1 MRNSRKRRGRRAEPA
16 SISRAF
22 RPNSRGV
29 RGGVAAAGAGAIR
42 PAPIPIWTYGSPI
55 GAANGD
61 PQGTGRRRRAGSAGP
76 GTIGLPGARDGAV
89 AKATAGD
96 VLAILGRRA
105 GPQARILG
113 AGARGEG
120 GIETAPAPRGISP
133 CDRAGAG
140 LPGTGAGRAGNLDM
154 LDVGP
159 FETGAVEVYDIAGT
173 GDRRGLPGTA
183 PGAGNGAR
191 NARGADAALRGGIGA
206 RGRSLYQNGKRLCYG
221 IKCLHRFRMMIPR
234 FPHRFHM
241 TIPRFLHRF
250 LVAVFFRFRAALI
263 RFRAAL
269 FGAAALPIEPR
280 HHCDTGPYPAGRNE
294 NRHCGF
300 RSRDPCQ

>member
-1 MRNSRKRRGRRAEPA
+1 MRRMAIRQGR
-16 SISRAF
+16 
-22 RPNSRGV
+22 
-29 RGGVAAAGAGAIR
+29 GAGAAR
-42 PAPIPIWTYGSPI
+42 VAP
-55 GAANGD
+55 
-61 PQGTGRRRRAGSAGP
+61 GP

-159 FETGAVEVYDIAGT
+159 FETDAVEVYDIAGT

-221 IKCLHRFRMMIPR
+221 IKRLHRFRMM
-234 FPHRFHM
+234 
-241 TIPRFLHRF
+241 IPRFLHRF

-263 RFRAAL
+263 RFRVAL

-294 NRHCGF
+294 NCHCGF